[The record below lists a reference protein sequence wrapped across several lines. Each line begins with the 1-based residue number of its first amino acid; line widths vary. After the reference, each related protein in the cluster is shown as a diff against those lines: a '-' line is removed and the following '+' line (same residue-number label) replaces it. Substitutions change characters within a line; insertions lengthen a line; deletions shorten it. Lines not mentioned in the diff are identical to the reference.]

1 MEQGTH
7 AELLALECTFE
18 NDTPG
23 TDGTGGAVAE
33 ASDADKN
40 SDEKP
45 ERGAITGG
53 FYRQMWETQ
62 MGEETK
68 SLSLGSASASEIV
81 DRLALFDAEMQALQ
95 AERGRWERKQGELLA
110 QQHPRD

>member
-1 MEQGTH
+1 M
-7 AELLALECTFE
+7 LECTFE
-18 NDTPG
+18 NDAHC
-23 TDGTGGAVAE
+23 TDGTGGAE
-33 ASDADKN
+33 SSDADKN
-40 SDEKP
+40 SDEKA

-81 DRLALFDAEMQALQ
+81 DRLALFDAEMQQLQ
-95 AERGRWERKQGELLA
+95 EQRGRWERKRGELLA
-110 QQHPRD
+110 QEHPRD